1 MIYLVFIFLPDF
13 GAPRFNSYLSY
24 ANHAWL
30 RALSVAGYATAR
42 LRINVKKM

>member
-30 RALSVAGYATAR
+30 WVWRATP
-42 LRINVKKM
+42 LRDCALMWRKC